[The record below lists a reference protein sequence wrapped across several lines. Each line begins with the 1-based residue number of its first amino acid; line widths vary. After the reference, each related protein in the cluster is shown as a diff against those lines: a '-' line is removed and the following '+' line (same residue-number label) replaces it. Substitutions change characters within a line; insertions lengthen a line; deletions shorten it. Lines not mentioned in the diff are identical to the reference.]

1 MTRRKRHTAT
11 KSLGLRRLARR
22 ARSRRG
28 VVGILA
34 MMFLVM
40 FASLATT
47 MAVVTQGNL
56 RSSVSHMRVT
66 KSMSAI
72 DTGLQLAESR
82 LMEAA
87 SRFIVPIGEVS
98 PEYAAALWTGSYGGF
113 DAPPPPQPAPYG
125 RPEPGTPTSIRE
137 AIQWHHDSDEAGNL
151 VSWDNA
157 DNVPAPIT
165 APTSKP
171 DWVVGL
177 PIGLERS
184 GDGLITTA
192 VQITYLPPA
201 LDPEGRVLVVVT
213 GYNWDF
219 TRERWVTRTA
229 YQHFSIVKRVEH
241 AVLAPSRLMIGR
253 NVQVNGPLGIRY
265 NSQALGLMDGPPL
278 YMKSDFYGLDPILNT
293 KLDDFHAALLSADVD
308 GDNRL
313 RINHAIERLPLV
325 NLNAVDYSG
334 NGLADSAFL
343 DVTRD
348 GVVDDFDIFINHF
361 DTNGDGRIVL
371 SDALRAGTPN
381 EALSAEFTLD
391 DAMALMIDSAHPDR
405 NGNGIYNGQFID
417 GAWDFSTFND
427 NNDDGL
433 LDSGDIDADDITLGY
448 RDGILDYRD
457 RYAKVRGSIFFR
469 ANQSDWENAVDAFGV
484 PYGNYQQFVSG
495 AVSPNTN
502 DLPIVFNADD
512 IDIPDITPDSFAAA
526 TEGLI
531 TIATDTNSPLDDQ
544 VEIQLGPGYT
554 PPTTVEATP
563 FGAPAPADWYE
574 RPTYSNLTFR
584 NVTIP
589 MGTNALFENCTFIG
603 VTFVETYQDNTH
615 PSWPFYGT
623 QKRNR
628 FTGALEQMYPQ
639 DDESD
644 IALDKSWAEPGDIGY
659 DDLPDPLIVSVDLDG
674 DGYGGDQCIDT
685 KRVSNNL
692 RFHDCLFVGS
702 IVGNR
707 ATVFTNRRNK
717 VTFTGSTRFTSEH
730 PDYPDDPDYNPTES
744 EMDQIRRSSLMLPNW
759 STDIGLN
766 NASPDQ
772 DVHLRGA
779 IIAGVIDIRGN
790 ARIDGVLIADF
801 QPVFGEP
808 PLQLYGEPIGN
819 PADFNIT
826 LGYFS
831 PEDGDPE
838 GIELGDLADLD
849 GDGTLDIGYDSARD
863 PATGELIPIGS
874 PLLDGLDVGDYPDDW
889 FDGIV
894 DTDAEWEPGDF
905 ARRPVPFNGFGR
917 VIINYDPNIVLPD
930 GLATPI
936 RIQPHRSTYEE
947 GRYELP
953 DDEEEGV

>member
-1 MTRRKRHTAT
+1 MPLAPRSRKLAKRSA
-11 KSLGLRRLARR
+11 LRRFVRR
-22 ARSRRG
+22 AGSRRG

-56 RSSVSHMRVT
+56 RSSVSHSRVT
-66 KSMSAI
+66 KSMSAV

-87 SRFIVPIGEVS
+87 TRFIVPIGEIS
-98 PEYAAALWTGSYGGF
+98 PEYANALWTGNYAGY
-113 DAPPPPQPAPYG
+113 DAPPPPLPAPYG
-125 RPEPGTPTSIRE
+125 RVEPGTPTSLRE
-137 AIQWHHDSDEAGNL
+137 AVQWHHDSDDADNL
-151 VSWDNA
+151 VSWNNA
-157 DNVPAPIT
+157 NNVPAPIT
-165 APTSKP
+165 APPTNP
-171 DWVVGL
+171 DWAVGL

-201 LDPEGRVLVVVT
+201 MDPGGRVLVIVT

-265 NSQALGLMDGPPL
+265 NSQALGLLDGPPL
-278 YMKSDFYGLDPILNT
+278 FMKSDFYGLDATLDD
-293 KLDDFHAALLSADVD
+293 KLDDFAQALLDFDAD

-313 RINHAIERLPLV
+313 RINHAIERIPLI
-325 NLNAVDYSG
+325 NLNAIDYSG
-334 NGLADSAFL
+334 NGLADGAFM

-361 DTNGDGRIVL
+361 DTNKDGKVAL
-371 SDALRAGTPN
+371 SDALRLGTPN
-381 EALSAEFTLD
+381 ETLSAEFTLD
-391 DAMALMIDSAHPDR
+391 DSMGLMIDSANPDR
-405 NGNGIYNGQFID
+405 NGNGIANGEFKN
-417 GAWDFSTFND
+417 GSWNFSTFQD
-427 NNDDGL
+427 NNDDGFIN
-433 LDSGDIDADDITLGY
+433 SADIDYDDITLGY
-448 RDGILDYRD
+448 RDGVLDYRD
-457 RYAKVRGSIFFR
+457 RYAKVRGSVYFR
-469 ANQSDWENAVDAFGV
+469 ANRSDWENSTNEFGI
-484 PYGNYQQFVSG
+484 PWENYQQFVSG
-495 AVSPNTN
+495 AIVPGDQ

-512 IDIPDITPDSFAAA
+512 IDIPNISPDSFAAA
-526 TEGLI
+526 TQGLI
-531 TIATDTNSPLDDQ
+531 GIAEDAGSVLQTQ
-544 VEIQLGPGYT
+544 VEQQLGSGHTAPIT
-554 PPTTVEATP
+554 IEATP
-563 FGAPAPADWYE
+563 FAAPSPADWYR
-574 RPTYSNLTFR
+574 RPTYTGLTFR

-589 MGTNALFENCTFIG
+589 RGTNALFINCTFIG
-603 VTFVETYQDNTH
+603 VTFVETYDDNTH

-623 QKRNR
+623 LRRNR
-628 FTGALEQMYPQ
+628 FTGALEQVYPQ
-639 DDESD
+639 GEDSEV
-644 IALDKSWAEPGDIGY
+644 ALDKSWTDPSAIGY
-659 DDLPDPLIVSVDLDG
+659 DDLPDPLIVEG
-674 DGYGGDQCIDT
+674 TQYTDT
-685 KRVSNNL
+685 KLLSNNL

-707 ATVFTNRRNK
+707 ATVFQNRRNK
-717 VTFTGSTRFTSEH
+717 ITFTGSTRFASEH
-730 PDYPDDPDYNPTES
+730 PTYPNDPDYNPSES
-744 EMDQIRRSSLMLPNW
+744 ELEQIRRSSLMLPNW
-759 STDIGLN
+759 SVDIGLN

-772 DVHLRGA
+772 DVQLRGA

-790 ARIDGVLIADF
+790 ARIDGVLLADF
-801 QPVFGEP
+801 EPVFGEAP
-808 PLQLYGEPIGN
+808 MSLYGEPIGN

-838 GIELGDLADLD
+838 GINLSSITDLD
-849 GDGTLDIGYDSARD
+849 GDGVLDIGWDSARD
-863 PATGELIPIGS
+863 PDTGNLIS
-874 PLLDGLDVGDYPDDW
+874 VDSALADGLGPEDYPDEW

-894 DTDAEWEPGDF
+894 DTDADWVPGDF
-905 ARRPVPFNGFGR
+905 IKRAIPFNGFGR
-917 VIINYDPNIVLPD
+917 VIINYNPDIVLPD

-936 RIQPHRSTYEE
+936 RVKPHRSTYEE

-953 DDEEEGV
+953 SN

>member
-1 MTRRKRHTAT
+1 MNTHHNPQAT
-11 KSLGLRRLARR
+11 VKDGLRRLARR

-47 MAVVTQGNL
+47 MAIVTQGNL
-56 RSSVSHMRVT
+56 RSSVSHQRVT
-66 KSMSAI
+66 KAMSAV

-82 LMEAA
+82 LAEAA

-98 PEYAAALWTGSYGGF
+98 PEYASALWSGNYAGF

-125 RPEPGTPTSIRE
+125 RSEPGTPTSIRE
-137 AIQWHHDSDEAGNL
+137 AIQWHHDSDDSENL
-151 VSWDNA
+151 VSWDNE

-165 APTSKP
+165 QPANKP
-171 DWVVGL
+171 DWVIAL

-192 VQITYLPPA
+192 VQITYVPPS
-201 LDPEGRVLVVVT
+201 LDPDGRVLVVVT

-265 NSQALGLMDGPPL
+265 DSSALGLLDGPPL
-278 YMKSDFYGLDPILNT
+278 YMKSDFYGLDGTLNT
-293 KLDDFHAALLSADVD
+293 KLDDFKQALLDYDTD

-313 RINHAIERLPLV
+313 RVNHATERVPLI
-325 NLNAVDYSG
+325 NLNAIDYSG
-334 NGLADSAFL
+334 NGLADSAFA

-348 GVVDDFDIFINHF
+348 GYVDDFDIFINHF
-361 DTNGDGRIVL
+361 DTNEDGRIAL
-371 SDALRAGTPN
+371 SDALRDGTPN
-381 EALSAEFTLD
+381 ELLSAEFTYD
-391 DAMALMIDSAHPDR
+391 DAMALMIDSANPDR
-405 NGNGIYNGQFID
+405 NGNGKYNGQFID
-417 GAWDFSTFND
+417 GAWDYSTFND
-427 NNDDGL
+427 NNEDDI
-433 LDSGDIDADDITLGY
+433 LDAEDIDDDDITLGY
-448 RDGILDYRD
+448 RDGVLDYRD
-457 RYAKVRGSIFFR
+457 RYAKVRGSVFFR
-469 ANQSDWENAVDAFGV
+469 ANRSDWENSTDDFGI
-484 PYGNYQQFVSG
+484 PWGNYQQFVSG
-495 AVSPNTN
+495 AVMPNHD

-512 IDIPDITPDSFAAA
+512 IDIPDISPDSFAAA

-531 TIATDTNSPLDDQ
+531 EIAEDEASDLNAQ
-544 VEIQLGPGYT
+544 VEMQLGAGYE
-554 PPTTVEATP
+554 PPITVEATP
-563 FGAPAPADWYE
+563 FAAPSPADWYE
-574 RPTYSNLTFR
+574 RPTYTGLTFR

-589 MGTNALFENCTFIG
+589 HGTNALFIDCTFIG
-603 VTFVETYQDNTH
+603 VTYVETYQDNTH
-615 PSWPFYGT
+615 PSWAFYGT
-623 QKRNR
+623 KKRNR
-628 FTGALEQMYPQ
+628 FTGALEDMYPMGE
-639 DDESD
+639 DSE

-659 DDLPDPLIVSVDLDG
+659 DDLPDPLIVGIDING
-674 DGYGGDQCIDT
+674 DGAGGDQCTDT
-685 KRVSNNL
+685 KLVSNNI
-692 RFHDCLFVGS
+692 RFHNCVFVGS
-702 IVGNR
+702 IVGDR
-707 ATVFTNRRNK
+707 ATVFQNRRNK
-717 VTFTGSTRFTSEH
+717 ITFTGSTRFASQH

-744 EMDQIRRSSLMLPNW
+744 EMEQIRRSSLMLPNW
-759 STDIGLN
+759 SADIGLN

-801 QPVFGEP
+801 KPVFGEA
-808 PLQLYGEPIGN
+808 PLLLYGEPVGD

-831 PEDGDPE
+831 PDDGDPE

-849 GDGTLDIGYDSARD
+849 GDGTLDLGWDSARD
-863 PATGELIPIGS
+863 PETGNLIPIGS
-874 PLLDGLDVGDYPDDW
+874 PLLDGLDPDDYPDEW

-894 DTDAEWEPGDF
+894 DSDAEWVPGDF

-917 VIINYDPNIVLPD
+917 VIINYDPDIVLPD

-936 RIQPHRSTYEE
+936 RIKAHRSSYEE
-947 GRYELP
+947 GRYEIP
-953 DDEEEGV
+953 DDEEEG